1 MYGLINAKRPVGAK
15 ALIINAFALTGRI
28 MICDTFTQ
36 GAALGY
42 VLLPLRGVQLRF
54 FDTRSSYSMLYNIR
68 RMNLIPYLYHSFP
81 LLSFILPR
89 SKSSQI
95 QTNVNL
101 VHKSVVYAFI
111 YQKA

>member
-1 MYGLINAKRPVGAK
+1 MRHVRAK
-15 ALIINAFALTGRI
+15 ALIINAVALTGRLDYI
-28 MICDTFTQ
+28 YPYTQ
-36 GAALGY
+36 GGAQGY